1 MLGLFTYVKL
11 YNFQLWWFLDLPR
24 SETANLVT
32 FKRNADLIFKLKFL
46 CREEC
51 PYDSI
56 EKFERQRSSVRPSV
70 HIFKSVTFE
79 KHESNGLLFCSMIQH
94 FWWIYSFV
102 FEIKKCRNRHLQSFN
117 FLHFPLQLPYCYF
130 RHFQKRAKIEKKN

>member
-1 MLGLFTYVKL
+1 M
-11 YNFQLWWFLDLPR
+11 
-24 SETANLVT
+24 VT

-94 FWWIYSFV
+94 FWWMYSFV
-102 FEIKKCRNRHLQSFN
+102 FENKKCRNRHLQTFN

-130 RHFQKRAKIEKKN
+130 RHFQQQKGKNWKKKIKCSSVLIQQKTSKRRRRK